1 MKKMMYLLFVFS
13 LLPVAVVSADDFID
27 NRLQVN
33 NSRLETEEEKTLG
46 GQLDATES
54 LFNEKDQ
61 KKLADEKR
69 KQEKQLTD
77 SDGQLFSAIKGKKK
91 TEPEADLFQPEN
103 QKLSKFESN
112 VEDNSASLAD
122 FIPAL
127 QMLAWSALL
136 FGIALK
142 TRDDGDPKSINCV
155 NPGYPLLNA

>member
-1 MKKMMYLLFVFS
+1 MKKMMYLLFVLS

-103 QKLSKFESN
+103 QK
-112 VEDNSASLAD
+112 
-122 FIPAL
+122 
-127 QMLAWSALL
+127 
-136 FGIALK
+136 
-142 TRDDGDPKSINCV
+142 
-155 NPGYPLLNA
+155 

>member
-1 MKKMMYLLFVFS
+1 MKKMMYLLFVLS
-13 LLPVAVVSADDFID
+13 LIPVVAVSADDFID

-33 NSRLETEEEKTLG
+33 NSRLETEQEKTLG

-91 TEPEADLFQPEN
+91 TGPEADLFQPEN

-112 VEDNSASLAD
+112 VEDKSD

-136 FGIALK
+136 FGVA
-142 TRDDGDPKSINCV
+142 
-155 NPGYPLLNA
+155 GYISYRIYRKEA

>member
-1 MKKMMYLLFVFS
+1 MKKMMYLLFVLS
-13 LLPVAVVSADDFID
+13 LLPAVVVSADDFID

-33 NSRLETEEEKTLG
+33 NSRLETEQEKTLG

-77 SDGQLFSAIKGKKK
+77 SDGQLFSAIMGKKK
-91 TEPEADLFQPEN
+91 TGPEADLFQPEN

-112 VEDNSASLAD
+112 VEDNSASLSD

-136 FGIALK
+136 FGIA
-142 TRDDGDPKSINCV
+142 GSIS
-155 NPGYPLLNA
+155 YRIYRTEA

>member
-13 LLPVAVVSADDFID
+13 LIPVVAVSADDFID

-33 NSRLETEEEKTLG
+33 NSRLETEQEKTLG

-91 TEPEADLFQPEN
+91 QGLKRTCSSLKIKN
-103 QKLSKFESN
+103 YLNLS
-112 VEDNSASLAD
+112 
-122 FIPAL
+122 P
-127 QMLAWSALL
+127 M
-136 FGIALK
+136 
-142 TRDDGDPKSINCV
+142 
-155 NPGYPLLNA
+155 

>member
-33 NSRLETEEEKTLG
+33 NSRLETEQEKTLG

-91 TEPEADLFQPEN
+91 TGPEADLFQPEN

-112 VEDNSASLAD
+112 VEDNSASLSD

-127 QMLAWSALL
+127 QMPFSLGLLAIFPIES
-136 FGIALK
+136 IEK
-142 TRDDGDPKSINCV
+142 RPKWTNISMSPSV
-155 NPGYPLLNA
+155 

>member
-33 NSRLETEEEKTLG
+33 NSRLETEQEKTLG

-69 KQEKQLTD
+69 KQEKQL
-77 SDGQLFSAIKGKKK
+77 S
-91 TEPEADLFQPEN
+91 
-103 QKLSKFESN
+103 
-112 VEDNSASLAD
+112 D

-136 FGIALK
+136 FGIA
-142 TRDDGDPKSINCV
+142 
-155 NPGYPLLNA
+155 GYISYRIYRKEA

>member
-1 MKKMMYLLFVFS
+1 MKKMMYLLFVLS
-13 LLPVAVVSADDFID
+13 LLPAVVVSADDFID

-33 NSRLETEEEKTLG
+33 NSRLETEQEKTLG

-91 TEPEADLFQPEN
+91 TGPEADLFQPEN
-103 QKLSKFESN
+103 QKLSKWLYFLSN
-112 VEDNSASLAD
+112 L
-122 FIPAL
+122 
-127 QMLAWSALL
+127 
-136 FGIALK
+136 
-142 TRDDGDPKSINCV
+142 
-155 NPGYPLLNA
+155 

>member
-1 MKKMMYLLFVFS
+1 MKKMMYLLLVLS
-13 LLPVAVVSADDFID
+13 LLPVVVASADDFID

-33 NSRLETEEEKTLG
+33 NSRLETDEEKTLG

-69 KQEKQLTD
+69 QQEKQLTD
-77 SDGQLFSAIKGKKK
+77 SDGQLFSAIKAKKK
-91 TEPEADLFQPEN
+91 TGPEADLFQPGN

-112 VEDNSASLAD
+112 VEDNSASLSD

-136 FGIALK
+136 FGTLATFPIESIEK
-142 TRDDGDPKSINCV
+142 RPKWTNISMSPSV
-155 NPGYPLLNA
+155 

>member
-33 NSRLETEEEKTLG
+33 NSRLETEQEKTLG

-91 TEPEADLFQPEN
+91 RGLKRTCSSLKIKNYLNSSPMWRTIRPACRILFQPC
-103 QKLSKFESN
+103 KCWLGVPFSLGLLAIFPIESIEKRPRWTN
-112 VEDNSASLAD
+112 ISMSPSV
-122 FIPAL
+122 
-127 QMLAWSALL
+127 
-136 FGIALK
+136 
-142 TRDDGDPKSINCV
+142 
-155 NPGYPLLNA
+155 

>member
-13 LLPVAVVSADDFID
+13 LIPVVVVSADDFID

-33 NSRLETEEEKTLG
+33 NSRLETEQEKTLG

-54 LFNEKDQ
+54 LF
-61 KKLADEKR
+61 

-91 TEPEADLFQPEN
+91 TGPEADLFQPEN

-112 VEDNSASLAD
+112 VEDNSASLSD

-136 FGIALK
+136 FGIA
-142 TRDDGDPKSINCV
+142 
-155 NPGYPLLNA
+155 GYISYRIYRKEA

>member
-13 LLPVAVVSADDFID
+13 LIPVVAVSADDFID

-33 NSRLETEEEKTLG
+33 NSRLETEKEKTLG

-69 KQEKQLTD
+69 QQEKQLTD
-77 SDGQLFSAIKGKKK
+77 SDGQLFSAIKAKKK
-91 TEPEADLFQPEN
+91 TGPEADLFQPGN
-103 QKLSKFESN
+103 QKLSKFESHEEN
-112 VEDNSASLAD
+112 NSASLSD

-136 FGIALK
+136 FGTASYISYRIYRKEA
-142 TRDDGDPKSINCV
+142 
-155 NPGYPLLNA
+155 

>member
-33 NSRLETEEEKTLG
+33 NSRLETEQEKTLG

-69 KQEKQLTD
+69 KQEKQ

-91 TEPEADLFQPEN
+91 TGPEADLFQPEN

-112 VEDNSASLAD
+112 VEDNSASLSD

-136 FGIALK
+136 FGIA
-142 TRDDGDPKSINCV
+142 
-155 NPGYPLLNA
+155 GYISYRIYRKEA

>member
-91 TEPEADLFQPEN
+91 TGPEN

-112 VEDNSASLAD
+112 VGDNSASLAD

-136 FGIALK
+136 FGIA
-142 TRDDGDPKSINCV
+142 
-155 NPGYPLLNA
+155 GYISYRIYRKEA

>member
-13 LLPVAVVSADDFID
+13 LLPVPVVSADDFID

-33 NSRLETEEEKTLG
+33 NSRLETEQEKTLG
-46 GQLDATES
+46 GQLDAIES

-91 TEPEADLFQPEN
+91 TGPEADLFQPE
-103 QKLSKFESN
+103 KLSKFESN
-112 VEDNSASLAD
+112 VEDNSASLSD

-136 FGIALK
+136 FGIA
-142 TRDDGDPKSINCV
+142 
-155 NPGYPLLNA
+155 GYISYRIYRKEA

>member
-33 NSRLETEEEKTLG
+33 NSRLETEQEKTLG

-91 TEPEADLFQPEN
+91 TGPEADLFQPEN
-103 QKLSKFESN
+103 QKLSN
-112 VEDNSASLAD
+112 VEDNSASLSD

-127 QMLAWSALL
+127 QMLAWSGLL
-136 FGIALK
+136 FGIA
-142 TRDDGDPKSINCV
+142 
-155 NPGYPLLNA
+155 GYISYRIYRKEA

>member
-33 NSRLETEEEKTLG
+33 NSRLETEQEKTLG

-61 KKLADEKR
+61 KKLVDEKR

-77 SDGQLFSAIKGKKK
+77 SDGQLFSAIIKGKKK
-91 TEPEADLFQPEN
+91 TGPEADLFQPEN

-112 VEDNSASLAD
+112 VEDNSASLSD

-136 FGIALK
+136 FGIA
-142 TRDDGDPKSINCV
+142 
-155 NPGYPLLNA
+155 GYISYRIYRKEA

>member
-33 NSRLETEEEKTLG
+33 NSRLETEQEKTLG

-91 TEPEADLFQPEN
+91 TGPEADLFQP
-103 QKLSKFESN
+103 
-112 VEDNSASLAD
+112 DSASLSD

-136 FGIALK
+136 FGIA
-142 TRDDGDPKSINCV
+142 
-155 NPGYPLLNA
+155 GYISYRIYRKEA

>member
-1 MKKMMYLLFVFS
+1 MKKMMYLLLVLS
-13 LLPVAVVSADDFID
+13 LLPVVVASADDFID

-33 NSRLETEEEKTLG
+33 NSRLETDEEKTLG

-69 KQEKQLTD
+69 QQEKQLTD
-77 SDGQLFSAIKGKKK
+77 SDGQLFSAIKAKKK
-91 TEPEADLFQPEN
+91 TGPEADLFQPGN
-103 QKLSKFESN
+103 QKLSQFESHEEN
-112 VEDNSASLAD
+112 NSASLSD

-136 FGIALK
+136 FGTA
-142 TRDDGDPKSINCV
+142 
-155 NPGYPLLNA
+155 GYISYRIYRKEA

>member
-13 LLPVAVVSADDFID
+13 LLPVVVVSADDFID

-33 NSRLETEEEKTLG
+33 NSRLETEQEKTLG

-61 KKLADEKR
+61 KK
-69 KQEKQLTD
+69 
-77 SDGQLFSAIKGKKK
+77 G
-91 TEPEADLFQPEN
+91 PEADLFQPEN

-136 FGIALK
+136 VGIA
-142 TRDDGDPKSINCV
+142 
-155 NPGYPLLNA
+155 GYISYRIYRKEA

>member
-1 MKKMMYLLFVFS
+1 MKKMMYLLFVLS
-13 LLPVAVVSADDFID
+13 LLPAVVVSADDFID

-33 NSRLETEEEKTLG
+33 NSRLETEQEKTLG

-54 LFNEKDQ
+54 LFNQ

-91 TEPEADLFQPEN
+91 TGPEADLFQPEN

-112 VEDNSASLAD
+112 VEDNSASLSD

-136 FGIALK
+136 FGIA
-142 TRDDGDPKSINCV
+142 
-155 NPGYPLLNA
+155 GYISYRIYRKEA